1 MSPDTDLRHRH
12 FLMKEA
18 ADLLR
23 RGIAELGISLTQ
35 KQVEGFTLYLAELRK
50 WNRTYNLTGLKSDR
64 DIVVKHFLDSLL
76 FTKVFPV
83 GIRTVADIGSGAG
96 FPGMP
101 IRIAMPDVKVF
112 LIEPTKKKA
121 AFLAHIRDKLGIAD
135 LEIITKRIEDI
146 DGLHVDVCV
155 TRALFTVGDFIR
167 KTGAV
172 VNKNGLLILNKGP
185 KLSEELRGLDRG
197 NITVSDFRLPLED
210 IVRHLVVVR
219 T

>member
-1 MSPDTDLRHRH
+1 
-12 FLMKEA
+12 MKEA
-18 ADLLR
+18 DDLLK

-50 WNRTYNLTGLKSDR
+50 WNKTYNLTGLKSDR

-76 FTKVFPV
+76 FTRVLPA
-83 GIRTVADIGSGAG
+83 GMHTVADIGSGAG
-96 FPGMP
+96 FPGIP
-101 IRIAMPDVKVF
+101 IKIAMPYIKVF

-121 AFLAHIRDKLGIAD
+121 LFLANIRDKLGLAGM
-135 LEIITKRIEDI
+135 EIIEKRIEDI
-146 DGLHVDVCV
+146 RGLKVDVAV
-155 TRALFTVGDFIR
+155 TRALFTVGDFIG
-167 KTGAV
+167 KTRAV

-185 KLSEELRGLDRG
+185 KLDDELRGLDRK
-197 NITVSDFRLPLED
+197 NIVVTDFRLPFEN